1 LKPPAGEAE
10 YLAAL
15 DGIHSRLV
23 AFRPE
28 LVLVSAGFDAHVR
41 DPLGG
46 ERGTGMRVTTEGY
59 GRIVSK
65 ILDLSRE
72 AAAGRCVFGLEGGY
86 DLDALTACIEISLTR
101 MVEQRRRLDAGRV
114 R

>member
-1 LKPPAGEAE
+1 MPIYGNGFARSTKPYERRV
-10 YLAAL
+10 AAS
-15 DGIHSRLV
+15 GGSNR
-23 AFRPE
+23 RMR
-28 LVLVSAGFDAHVR
+28 FDAHVR

-65 ILDLSRE
+65 ILDVSRE

-101 MVEQRRRLDAGRV
+101 MVEQRRRSRSAESNR
-114 R
+114 